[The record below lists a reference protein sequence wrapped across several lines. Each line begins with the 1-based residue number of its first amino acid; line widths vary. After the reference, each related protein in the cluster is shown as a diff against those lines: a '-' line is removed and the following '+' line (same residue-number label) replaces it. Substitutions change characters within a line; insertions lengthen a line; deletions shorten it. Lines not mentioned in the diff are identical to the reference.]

1 MKPSKSSSKQR
12 YDATNNPLP
21 KSEDEFARYFLRWVR
36 NPDTEFYVF
45 VSNTANVQLWKN
57 LVHEEPDSDT
67 VRDFI
72 GKSRTRWMTT
82 FARSWNDMIQKPS
95 TLIPMSRNSTQ
106 ISSKFVLSTAY
117 PSRLNSGYYS
127 SG

>member
-1 MKPSKSSSKQR
+1 
-12 YDATNNPLP
+12 
-21 KSEDEFARYFLRWVR
+21 
-36 NPDTEFYVF
+36 
-45 VSNTANVQLWKN
+45 
-57 LVHEEPDSDT
+57 
-67 VRDFI
+67 
-72 GKSRTRWMTT
+72 MTT